1 MKPLIPNTLIQNRY
15 LIIQLIGKGGMG
27 EVYLAVDQRLGSGVA
42 LKRTFFSDDEMLGNA
57 FEREAKTLARL
68 RHPVLPKVS
77 DHFTEDGTQYLV
89 MEHISGD
96 DLSKRL
102 EGNNKPFPL
111 NWVLFWADQ
120 LLDGLVYLHSH
131 EPQIIHRDIKPQN
144 LKLTDENHI
153 ILLDFG
159 LAKNSRGQTRVTTA
173 GSIVGYT
180 PHYASME
187 QIRGTGTTPKSDI
200 YSLCATL
207 YQLLTNS
214 VPADALTRADSL
226 LNSLPDPLRPLNE
239 VNPEVPKAISDVII
253 RGMSLSA
260 DQRYENARDMQKA
273 LREAYS
279 EMQQVMSAQ
288 TVAFTVDK
296 AAAPSPEPASQIPS
310 GDLAQTAFVEVPL
323 ENIQQEPEVLEAS
336 VPQQAE
342 NIHLSAQPNLEQ
354 TVNYSDISTPI
365 LDHTVNYSQEA
376 APVLDQ
382 TINYSQE
389 AMQPVIDE
397 AVNYSQPPVGEKTE
411 VFTNDIASEPEQIP
425 QSSYSPEA
433 TVPLIHFNNQG
444 TEPSAETDQTAANF
458 NGDEYAGVQD
468 YQQNNQYDGDV
479 REETVQPAYAP
490 APAAR
495 QAQAKKSG
503 GMGKTLG
510 ILGGIL
516 GLGIVGAGAA
526 AVGWYALGS
535 SSTAAGTP
543 SPTPV
548 ISIPSTPIVEATPEP
563 TPEPTTNPGLSNS
576 NSTISDP
583 GNTSIPN
590 TLSNTGDSNVD
601 SPGGKKTVLTPD
613 KTPRPNIQEDRPT
626 PPPAKTPAPTPKVS
640 TTPVKP
646 PKTPVPPKS
655 TPKGTIYD
663 Q

>member
-102 EGNNKPFPL
+102 ESNNKPFPL

-120 LLDGLVYLHSH
+120 LLDALVYLHSH

-187 QIRGTGTTPKSDI
+187 QIRGTGTTPKSDL

-239 VNPEVPKAISDVII
+239 VNPEVPKAISDVIV

-260 DQRYENARDMQKA
+260 DQRYETAREMQKA

-296 AAAPSPEPASQIPS
+296 AATASPEPVSPEPASQMPS

-323 ENIQQEPEVLEAS
+323 ENIQPDPPIYEVVPE
-336 VPQQAE
+336 QAE
-342 NIHLSAQPNLEQ
+342 NIHFSAQPNLEQ
-354 TVNYSDISTPI
+354 TVNYS
-365 LDHTVNYSQEA
+365 QEA
-376 APVLDQ
+376 APALDQ

-389 AMQPVIDE
+389 AAPVVDQTVNYPQESAQPVLE
-397 AVNYSQPPVGEKTE
+397 QTVNYSQLPANEKTE
-411 VFTNDIASEPEQIP
+411 LFANDIVPEQEP
-425 QSSYSPEA
+425 AQQASYSPDA
-433 TVPLIHFNNQG
+433 TVPLIHFDDQNG
-444 TEPSAETDQTAANF
+444 GASAASDQTAANY
-458 NGDEYAGVQD
+458 NAAEYAGAQD
-468 YQQNNQYDGDV
+468 YQYEESAE
-479 REETVQPAYAP
+479 EETIQPAYTP
-490 APAAR
+490 APPV
-495 QAQAKKSG
+495 QQQVKKSG

-516 GLGIVGAGAA
+516 GLGIVGVGAA

-543 SPTPV
+543 TPTPFSTPE
-548 ISIPSTPIVEATPEP
+548 ISIPATPIIEATPEP
-563 TPEPTTNPGLSNS
+563 TIAPGLSNS
-576 NSTISDP
+576 NSGVLDP
-583 GNTSIPN
+583 GNTGI
-590 TLSNTGDSNVD
+590 SNTISNASNTDVD
-601 SPGGKKTVLTPD
+601 PPGGKKTTTIPE
-613 KTPRPNIQEDRPT
+613 KTPRPNIQDDRPPVT
-626 PPPAKTPAPTPKVS
+626 KTPAPTPKVS
-640 TTPVKP
+640 TTPTKP

-655 TPKGTIYD
+655 TPKGTKDIL

>member
-102 EGNNKPFPL
+102 EANNKPFPL

-120 LLDGLVYLHSH
+120 LLDALVYLHSH

-239 VNPEVPKAISDVII
+239 INPEVPKAISDVIVK
-253 RGMSLSA
+253 GMSLSA
-260 DQRYENARDMQKA
+260 DQRYDTAREMQKA

-279 EMQQVMSAQ
+279 QMQQVMSAQ

-296 AAAPSPEPASQIPS
+296 QATAAPEPQVVETPQIVEL
-310 GDLAQTAFVEVPL
+310 DQTAVFVEPVV
-323 ENIQQEPEVLEAS
+323 ET
-336 VPQQAE
+336 PQQATMYDAGIAE
-342 NIHLSAQPNLEQ
+342 QAHEMHVSTPPNLEQ
-354 TVNYSDISTPI
+354 TVNYSQES
-365 LDHTVNYSQEA
+365 SQ
-376 APVLDQ
+376 PLDQ

-389 AMQPVIDE
+389 AIHPAIDQ
-397 AVNYSQPPVGEKTE
+397 AASYPQTSNAEKTE
-411 VFTNDIASEPEQIP
+411 MFTSGEVTPPSEAASQA
-425 QSSYSPEA
+425 QFSPEA
-433 TVPLIHFNNQG
+433 TTPLIHFDNQTG
-444 TEPSAETDQTAANF
+444 EASVHDDQIGNYQQADYAA
-458 NGDEYAGVQD
+458 AQD
-468 YQQNNQYDGDV
+468 YQDNYQYTEG
-479 REETVQPAYAP
+479 EGESKSKPAYTP
-490 APAAR
+490 APAVR
-495 QAQAKKSG
+495 QQAKKSG
-503 GMGKTLG
+503 GMGKAVG
-510 ILGGIL
+510 IIAGIF
-516 GLGIVGAGAA
+516 GLGIVGVAA
-526 AVGWYALGS
+526 AAIGWYALGS
-535 SSTAAGTP
+535 PSTAAGTP
-543 SPTPV
+543 TPTPLPTPDV
-548 ISIPSTPIVEATPEP
+548 SATATPSFEPSPEP
-563 TPEPTTNPGLSNS
+563 TVNIGAPNS
-576 NSTISDP
+576 NTGIIEP
-583 GNTSIPN
+583 GNTSSNGTVAN
-590 TLSNTGDSNVD
+590 TSNSDPD
-601 SPGGKKTVLTPD
+601 SPSTGKTPAVGPV
-613 KTPRPNIQEDRPT
+613 KTPRPNVQETRPT
-626 PPPAKTPAPTPKVS
+626 PQPPAKTPAPTPKV
-640 TTPVKP
+640 TQPDRTPAA
-646 PKTPVPPKS
+646 KTPVPTK
-655 TPKGTIYD
+655 TKPKGTIYD